1 MTHVVSR
8 ELEVGFSLD
17 ELSLGCRF
25 GVDIEIDIWMWD
37 FQYHCEKDPKTPNI
51 ILAPSVH

>member
-17 ELSLGCRF
+17 ELPLGCRL
-25 GVDIEIDIWMWD
+25 GVNIEIDIWMGD
-37 FQYHCEKDPKTPNI
+37 SQY
-51 ILAPSVH
+51 L